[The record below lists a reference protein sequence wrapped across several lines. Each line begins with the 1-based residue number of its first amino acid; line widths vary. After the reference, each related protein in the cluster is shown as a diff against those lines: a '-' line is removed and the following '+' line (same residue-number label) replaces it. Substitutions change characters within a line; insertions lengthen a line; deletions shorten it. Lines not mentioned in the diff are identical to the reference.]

1 MTIRIIKYSAAA
13 LYVIFFALLIYYSF
27 YFKRTDI
34 LTGILFL
41 SSFFFLS
48 VFAIRKNPG
57 LVDVCLFY
65 SATISAVIISAAGFY
80 GIITANSVRISG
92 ILGDR
97 AFEAEAAALIFVF
110 ISARY
115 VFRNE
120 KKLNAFLSYV
130 ALFLS
135 AGYLTVLRSRT
146 AYLSVFICFIVLAI
160 LFLRARKADDN
171 NFRSRL
177 KKRVLVLVAII
188 SISAAAASLI
198 SFQQPPERDSLKNLV
213 SGMFNT
219 EGATNKSRIY
229 FSKASL
235 KMFVSHPLA
244 GVGAGLWSGTYP
256 MYEGKPFTDANIDVN
271 SAVKAHND
279 FLELIS
285 EYGVSGFFYILLIAG
300 GLISLFRKFSKDIF
314 YAPYIFVII
323 CFSVS
328 SLFGFPKDNMF
339 AALFFLTC
347 LSAGFAD
354 TSKDYGKNRFALIAK
369 IFLLVF
375 IILSAGLLFMR
386 NIIEKNYLEGIN
398 LKFKKDYRG
407 SLEKLSEV
415 NKVLFPV
422 DRSGIPVD
430 YYRGVMYFEL
440 REYDKSLE
448 AFENASLIMPC
459 YPTVMSNKASAFYK
473 TGRISEAIEL
483 YKEIQKLFPYFFEP
497 QINLLAVYANEKR
510 DKDAVSLLK
519 DLETVAM
526 EPKFIKNYIV
536 FSDIKNYYAHKDL

>member
-1 MTIRIIKYSAAA
+1 MTVRIIKYSAAA
-13 LYVIFFALLIYYSF
+13 LYVIFFALLIYYSS
-27 YFKRTDI
+27 YFKRADI
-34 LTGILFL
+34 LTYILFL

-48 VFAIRKNPG
+48 VFAIMKNPC

-65 SATISAVIISAAGFY
+65 AAAISAVIISAAGFY
-80 GIITANSVRISG
+80 GIVTGNSGRISG

-120 KKLNAFLSYV
+120 KKLNTLLSYV

-160 LFLRARKADDN
+160 LFLRRRKADDN
-171 NFRSRL
+171 NFRSGL
-177 KKRVLVLVAII
+177 KRRILILVAII
-188 SISAAAASLI
+188 SISVAAASLI
-198 SFQQPPERDSLKNLV
+198 PYQQPPERNNIKNLV
-213 SGMFNT
+213 SGMFDT

-229 FSKASL
+229 FAKASL

-244 GVGAGLWSGTYP
+244 GVGAGIWSGTYP

-271 SAVKAHND
+271 SFVKAHND

-328 SLFGFPKDNMF
+328 SLFGFPKDNLF
-339 AALFFLTC
+339 AVLFFLTC
-347 LSAGFAD
+347 LAAGF
-354 TSKDYGKNRFALIAK
+354 TSQENENRNSRFVLITGLVLLL
-369 IFLLVF
+369 IFLF
-375 IILSAGLLFMR
+375 SAGLLFTR
-386 NIIEKNYLEGIN
+386 SIIEKNYLEGIN
-398 LKFKKDYRG
+398 LKFEKDYRG
-407 SLEKLSEV
+407 SLEKLSGV

-440 REYDKSLE
+440 QEYDKSLE
-448 AFENASLIMPC
+448 AFENASLIMPY
-459 YPTVMSNKASAFYK
+459 YPTVMSNKASAMYK
-473 TGRISEAIEL
+473 TGNITEAITL
-483 YKEIQKLFPYFFEP
+483 YKEIQKLFPNFFEP

-510 DKDAVSLLK
+510 DTEAVRLLK

-536 FSDIKNYYAHKDL
+536 FSDIKNYYARKDL

>member
-1 MTIRIIKYSAAA
+1 MTVRIIKYSAAA

-27 YFKRTDI
+27 YFKRADI

-48 VFAIRKNPG
+48 VLAIRKNPG
-57 LVDVCLFY
+57 LFDVCLFY
-65 SATISAVIISAAGFY
+65 AAAISAVIISAAGFY
-80 GIITANSVRISG
+80 GIIAENSVRISG

-110 ISARY
+110 MSAQY

-120 KKLNAFLSYV
+120 KILNTLLSYV
-130 ALFLS
+130 AIFLS

-160 LFLRARKADDN
+160 LFLKKRRDGDI
-171 NFRSRL
+171 NFLLLL
-177 KKRVLVLVAII
+177 KKRILILVAII

-198 SFQQPPERDSLKNLV
+198 PFQQPPERDSFKNLV

-229 FSKASL
+229 FAKASL

-256 MYEGKPFTDANIDVN
+256 MYEGKPFTDANVDVN

-285 EYGVSGFFYILLIAG
+285 EYGISGFFYILLIAG
-300 GLISLFRKFSKDIF
+300 GMISLFRKFYKDIF

-328 SLFGFPKDNMF
+328 SLFGFPKDNLF
-339 AALFFLTC
+339 AALFFLAC
-347 LSAGFAD
+347 LAAGFTAQEND
-354 TSKDYGKNRFALIAK
+354 DRKSRFVLIAGLILLL
-369 IFLLVF
+369 IFLF
-375 IILSAGLLFMR
+375 STGLLFTR

-440 REYDKSLE
+440 QEYHKSLE
-448 AFENASLIMPC
+448 AFENASLIMPY
-459 YPTVMSNKASAFYK
+459 YPTVMSNKASALYK
-473 TGRISEAIEL
+473 TGKVTEAITL

-510 DKDAVSLLK
+510 DKEAVSLLK

-536 FSDIKNYYAHKDL
+536 FSDIKNYYSHKDL